1 VSSAIVNLK
10 TSTPERIRVL
20 LPGAGVLAFLTLI
33 GSVTTSARLS
43 LSSPGVAQSSNT
55 VDFQRDILPIFQSSC
70 VSCHGPGKSEANLRL
85 DSEKAVMAGGISGKL
100 IVPGN
105 SQESLLMK
113 RLLGEGAAPRMP
125 LGGNVLS
132 KAQLDKVRTW
142 IDKGSF
148 ASENAAGP
156 TAATAPPVDVDRT
169 TATGS
174 AGESSEFIAKIRPIL
189 SERCVHCHG
198 QGVQQNQLRLDSLAG
213 ILKGG
218 ASGKVVIPGNSERS
232 SLFRRIMGL
241 AQPRMP
247 YGAPPLSATQID
259 DFRRWIDGGAQ
270 GPDLVE
276 TISSKGG
283 VRHWA
288 YVKPERPPLPAVNNG
303 SWCRNAIDYFVMAK
317 LEKEGLSPSPEAD
330 KATLIRRLSLD
341 LIGLPPSVQDV
352 DAFIA
357 DNSPEA
363 YKNLVDRLLA
373 SPHYGERWARPWLD
387 LARYADSHGYE
398 KDDRR
403 VAWKFRDWVIQAL
416 NSNMSFKEFTIE
428 QIAGDML
435 PGAGIEQQIATG
447 FHRNTMLNQEGG
459 VDDEEYRWYNLID
472 RVNTTASVWLGST
485 VACAQCHNHKYDPF
499 TQKDYYK
506 FLAFFDNSA
515 YYVSDL
521 GQGEGWVVEPELE
534 LPTAD
539 QYAKS
544 RDMRAEIAK
553 LEGVLSTSTPE
564 LEAAQPNW
572 ESELKRIEGD
582 WVMLRPS
589 RYTSGGGAVLKLLSD
604 GSLLAMRKNSEA
616 DTYTLEAPLERSPI
630 TALRL
635 EVLKDASLPREGPGR
650 DPDGNFFL
658 SQVEAE
664 VSPADKPEAGSKIT
678 FTKAVADESQEGY
691 QANNLVSQ
699 RAFKTGWAIDA
710 SDTVN
715 RRQLLLTPEK
725 PFAFEQGALLT
736 VRIKHEMPHASR
748 NIGRFRLSVT
758 STENPTRIVELPAAL
773 RPVLDMPMS
782 GRSEEQRKAL
792 AAAYRSVS
800 PLLQPTRQRVD
811 ELKKALDD
819 LGIVTAMVLK
829 ERNSFERP
837 STDFHMRGS
846 YLNKGE
852 KVYAGV
858 PSALNPLPES
868 QPPNRLGLA
877 RWLVD
882 EGNPLTARVIVN
894 RYWQTFFGRGLVE
907 TSEDFGTQ
915 GERPTHPELLDW
927 LATEFMRQGWNIKE
941 VHRLIVTSATYRQ
954 TSAASPTLIQRDPYN
969 HLLARGPRFR
979 VEAEMVRDIAN
990 AASGLLSGKIGGP
1003 SVFPYQPEGIW
1014 DRPYSDDRW
1023 VMSQGADRYRR
1034 AIYTFI
1040 RRTAPYPSLIS
1051 FDAPSRE
1058 FCTVRRPR
1066 TNTPLQALT
1075 TLNDPVFFEAA
1086 QAMGRRILKEAG
1098 GSATERATYGFR
1110 LCVARYPTQQE
1121 LDQLLA
1127 FDNRELGRFQAD
1139 SAAACQV
1146 TGAKEAGVETPEL
1159 AAWTMVSN
1167 LLLSLDE
1174 TLTKE

>member
-1 VSSAIVNLK
+1 VNLK
-10 TSTPERIRVL
+10 ISTAEKIRVL
-20 LPGAGVLAFLTLI
+20 LSWSGLLTFLALMSGAAI
-33 GSVTTSARLS
+33 SARIS
-43 LSSPGVAQSSNT
+43 LSNTSLAQSHDT
-55 VDFQRDILPIFQSSC
+55 VDFRRDILPIFQSSC
-70 VSCHGPGKSEANLRL
+70 ITCHGPLKSEANLRL
-85 DSEKAVMAGGISGKL
+85 DSDEAVIRGGNSGKL

-105 SQESLLMK
+105 SQESVLMK
-113 RLLGEGAAPRMP
+113 RLLGDGTAPRMP
-125 LGGNVLS
+125 LGGNALS
-132 KAQLDKVRTW
+132 KAQLETIRTW

-148 ASENAAGP
+148 VLGSPAGP
-156 TAATAPPVDVDRT
+156 AATSGPPVDTGRD
-169 TATGS
+169 TAGPP
-174 AGESSEFIAKIRPIL
+174 GESSEFIAKVRPIL

-198 QGVQQNQLRLDSLAG
+198 QGVQQNQLRLDSLAA

-218 ASGKVVIPGNSERS
+218 TSGKVVIPGNSERS
-232 SLFRRIMGL
+232 PLVRRLIGL
-241 AQPRMP
+241 VQPRMP
-247 YGAPPLSATQID
+247 YGAPPLSAGQID
-259 DFRRWIDGGAQ
+259 AVRHWIDRGAQ
-270 GPDLVE
+270 GPDLAE
-276 TISSKGG
+276 AISPKGG
-283 VRHWA
+283 VKHWA
-288 YVKPERPPLPAVNNG
+288 YVKPGSPSLPVVKNT
-303 SWCRNAIDYFVMAK
+303 SWCRNAIDYFVLAR
-317 LEKEGLSPSPEAD
+317 LEKEGRLPSPEAD

-341 LIGLPPSVQDV
+341 LIGLPPTIQEV
-352 DAFIA
+352 DDFVA
-357 DNSPEA
+357 DDSPKA
-363 YKNLVDRLLA
+363 YQKVVDRLLS

-416 NSNMSFKEFTIE
+416 NNNMSFKEFTIE

-435 PGAGIEQQIATG
+435 PGARVEQQIATG

-485 VACAQCHNHKYDPF
+485 MACAQCHNHKYDPF
-499 TQKDYYK
+499 TQKDYYR
-506 FLAFFDNSA
+506 FLAFFDNSE

-544 RDMRAEIAK
+544 RDTRAEIAK
-553 LEGVLSTSTPE
+553 LQGVLDTSTPE

-572 ESELKRIEGD
+572 ENELKRTEQD
-582 WVMLRPS
+582 WVILRPN
-589 RYTSGGGAVLKLLSD
+589 RYVSAGGTTLKLLSD
-604 GSLLAMRKNSEA
+604 GSLLATGKNPEA
-616 DTYTLEAPLERSPI
+616 DTYTLAAPLERPGI
-630 TALRL
+630 TGLRL
-635 EVLKDASLPREGPGR
+635 EVLKDPSLPREGPGR

-658 SQVEAE
+658 SEVEAE
-664 VSPADKPEAGSKIT
+664 VSPAGKADAGEKIT
-678 FTKAVADESQEGY
+678 FAKAVADESQEGY

-699 RAFKTGWAIDA
+699 KTYKTGWAIDA
-710 SDTVN
+710 ADTVN
-715 RRQLLLTPEK
+715 RRQLVLIPDK
-725 PFAFEQGALLT
+725 PFGFEQGALLT
-736 VRIKHEMPHASR
+736 VRINHEMRHASR

-758 STENPTRIVELPAAL
+758 SMENPTRIVEVPASL
-773 RPVLDMPMS
+773 RPVLDTPES
-782 GRSEEQRKAL
+782 GRNEEHRKAL

-800 PLLQPTRQRVD
+800 PLLQPTRQRID
-811 ELKKALDD
+811 DLKKALEE
-819 LGIVTAMVLK
+819 LGIVTAMVFK

-837 STDFHMRGS
+837 STDFHIRGS

-852 KVYAGV
+852 KVYVGV

-868 QPPNRLGLA
+868 QSPNRLGLA

-882 EGNPLTARVIVN
+882 EENPLTARVIVN

-915 GERPTHPELLDW
+915 GEPPTHPELLDW

-954 TSAASPTLIQRDPYN
+954 TSAASLALIQRDPYN
-969 HLLARGPRFR
+969 RLLARGPRFR
-979 VEAEMVRDIAN
+979 VEAEMVRDISN
-990 AASGLLSGKIGGP
+990 AAGGLLSPAIGGP

-1023 VMSQGADRYRR
+1023 IMSQGADRYRR

-1040 RRTAPYPSLIS
+1040 RRTAPYPSLVN

-1075 TLNDPVFFEAA
+1075 TLNDPVFFGAA

-1098 GSATERATYGFR
+1098 SSATERATYGFR
-1110 LCVARYPTQQE
+1110 LCVSRHPTQKE

-1127 FDNRELGRFQAD
+1127 FYSSELSRFQAD
-1139 SAAACQV
+1139 SAIACQV
-1146 TGAKEAGVETPEL
+1146 TGAKVAGVETPEL

>member
-1 VSSAIVNLK
+1 VRAIVNLK
-10 TSTPERIRVL
+10 ISAAERIRVL
-20 LPGAGVLAFLTLI
+20 VLGASLLAFLALI
-33 GSVTTSARLS
+33 GSGTTSARLS
-43 LSSPGVAQSSNT
+43 LSSTSVAQSSNT

-85 DSEKAVMAGGISGKL
+85 DSEKAVIAGGISGKL

-125 LGGNVLS
+125 LVGNALS
-132 KAQLDKVRTW
+132 KAQLDKLRTW
-142 IDKGSF
+142 IDKGSI
-148 ASENAAGP
+148 APPNAAGP
-156 TAATAPPVDVDRT
+156 TSASTPPSDADRGT
-169 TATGS
+169 VAGS
-174 AGESSEFIAKIRPIL
+174 AGESSEFIAKVRPIL

-213 ILKGG
+213 IFKGG
-218 ASGKVVIPGNSERS
+218 ASGKVVIPGSSERS
-232 SLFRRIMGL
+232 SLVRRVMGL

-259 DFRRWIDGGAQ
+259 AFRHWIDGGAQ
-270 GPDLVE
+270 GPDLAE
-276 TISSKGG
+276 TIPSKGG
-283 VRHWA
+283 VKHWT

-303 SWCRNAIDYFVMAK
+303 SWCRNAIDYFVIAR

-341 LIGLPPSVQDV
+341 LIGLPPTVQEV

-357 DNSPEA
+357 DHSPEA
-363 YKNLVDRLLA
+363 YENLVDRLLA
-373 SPHYGERWARPWLD
+373 SAHYGERWAQPWLD

-398 KDDRR
+398 QDDRR

-416 NSNMSFKEFTIE
+416 NSNMSFKEFTID

-485 VACAQCHNHKYDPF
+485 MACAQCHNHKYDPF
-499 TQKDYYK
+499 TQKDYYR
-506 FLAFFDNSA
+506 FLAFFDNSE

-521 GQGEGWVVEPELE
+521 GQGIGWVVEPELE

-553 LEGVLSTSTPE
+553 LQGVLDTSTPE

-572 ESELKRIEGD
+572 ENELKRIEED
-582 WVMLRPS
+582 WVILRPT
-589 RYTSGGGAVLKLLSD
+589 RYKSAGGATLNLLSD
-604 GSLLAMRKNSEA
+604 SSLLATGKNPEA
-616 DTYTLEAPLERSPI
+616 DSYTLETSLERSPT

-635 EVLKDASLPREGPGR
+635 EVLKDPSLPREGPGR

-658 SQVEAE
+658 SQVEAD
-664 VSPADKPEAGSKIT
+664 VSPAGKTDAENKIT
-678 FTKAVADESQEGY
+678 FTKVVADESQAGY

-699 RAFKTGWAIDA
+699 KTYKTGWAIDA

-715 RRQLLLTPEK
+715 RRQLVLIPDK
-725 PFAFEQGALLT
+725 PFSFEQGALLT

-758 STENPTRIVELPAAL
+758 STENPARIVELPAAL
-773 RPVLDMPMS
+773 RPVLDTPVS
-782 GRSEEQRKAL
+782 RRSEEQRKAL
-792 AAAYRSVS
+792 ASAYRSVS
-800 PLLQPTRQRVD
+800 PLLQPTRQRID
-811 ELKKALDD
+811 ELSKSLQE

-829 ERNSFERP
+829 ERSSFERP
-837 STDFHMRGS
+837 STDFHVRGS
-846 YLNKGE
+846 YLSKGE

-858 PSALNPLPES
+858 PSALNPLPENQS
-868 QPPNRLGLA
+868 PNRLGLA

-882 EGNPLTARVIVN
+882 EENPLTARVIVN

-915 GERPTHPELLDW
+915 GEPPTHPKLLDW
-927 LATEFMRQGWNIKE
+927 LATEFMRQDWNIKE

-954 TSAASPTLIQRDPYN
+954 SSAASPALMQRDPYN
-969 HLLARGPRFR
+969 RLLARGPRFR

-990 AASGLLSGKIGGP
+990 AASGLLSPDIGGP

-1023 VMSQGADRYRR
+1023 VMSQGGDRYRR

-1040 RRTAPYPSLIS
+1040 RRTAPYPSLVN

-1075 TLNDPVFFEAA
+1075 TLNDPVFFGAA

-1098 GSATERATYGFR
+1098 SSATERATYGFR
-1110 LCVARYPTQQE
+1110 LCVSRHPTQKE

-1127 FDNRELGRFQAD
+1127 FYSSELSRFQAD
-1139 SAAACQV
+1139 SAIACQV
-1146 TGAKEAGVETPEL
+1146 TGTKVAGVETPEL